1 MVNIKCFEF
10 GTLESNVADGVHGG
24 LRALRRLNRKSAGQ
38 SSWATSIITTLTRIN
53 GLLKQV

>member
-38 SSWATSIITTLTRIN
+38 SS
-53 GLLKQV
+53 